1 MLFPLRIPPD
11 RGTRRR
17 GLCTARY
24 RGLLKRGDWRC
35 GSLSSTLCNSFHDFC
50 SRCRTKDG
58 CPRWCRTLDDP
69 AVTALPNILPQLLTK
84 DASAAVPKVQ
94 AAATVMHKAAASAP
108 AEPSELLTDA
118 AGSLDAAASEKS
130 ATSLQ
135 AVSKAFTSLSKGVQS
150 ACGFH

>member
-1 MLFPLRIPPD
+1 
-11 RGTRRR
+11 
-17 GLCTARY
+17 
-24 RGLLKRGDWRC
+24 
-35 GSLSSTLCNSFHDFC
+35 
-50 SRCRTKDG
+50 
-58 CPRWCRTLDDP
+58 
-69 AVTALPNILPQLLTK
+69 
-84 DASAAVPKVQ
+84 
-94 AAATVMHKAAASAP
+94 MHKAAASAP